1 MGCGCG
7 NQQTIINLEKTRRVR
22 KDELVN
28 KRIVDT
34 SGKELLVVSPIPDI
48 YGDVIGYITKDSG
61 GNTIRIFAKN
71 VQKILE

>member
-7 NQQTIINLEKTRRVR
+7 GQKRLVNLETTRSIR
-22 KDELVN
+22 KDDLVN

-34 SGKELLVVSPIPDI
+34 SGKELLVVSPIQDI
-48 YGDVIGYITKDSG
+48 YGDVIGYITKDSS

-71 VQKILE
+71 VQKIL